1 MQIRYWPPKRDD
13 ASSRDPERIMD
24 VIDAAILYDKPSF
37 KASIFVTLADGR
49 ELEFYSD
56 EVVPQD
62 ITNWERCIDQG
73 SILNIPEG
81 MKIRTVKSVEQVAE
95 EHRNTD
101 VRAFERSDFTFEG
114 H

>member
-1 MQIRYWPPKRDD
+1 MQIRYFPPKRENNPNF
-13 ASSRDPERIMD
+13 DPPRVMD
-24 VIDAAILYDKPSF
+24 VIDAAILYDRPAF

-56 EVVPQD
+56 E
-62 ITNWERCIDQG
+62 ITVHNVNDWERCIDQG

-81 MKIRTVKSVEQVAE
+81 MRIRTVKSVEQVAE

-101 VRAFERSDFTFEG
+101 VRAFERSDFTFDG